1 MQALWNMLASRKVEP
16 PPPPLEVLSVA
27 CDECIEMERRTLTAP
42 SNDIIDVRT
51 EIASTH
57 LGIPREDCLA
67 RTKEG
72 APRIVAWYSKDA
84 QLTSNM
90 LNKRASNVMGESFY
104 GDVVFTGFL
113 GDMYLSCPADVENTA
128 TPTAS
133 PPYVGLETM
142 PHVFIDIVEPLLA
155 VQHPPPE
162 EKEKDAPQEEDYV
175 PFSSHK
181 KKKKKPRAPLTQRK
195 SKRKRKQAY

>member
-1 MQALWNMLASRKVEP
+1 MQALWNMLASRTVQP
-16 PPPPLEVLSVA
+16 PPPLLEVLSVA
-27 CDECIEMERRTLTAP
+27 CDEWIEMERRTLAAP
-42 SNDIIDVRT
+42 SNDIIAVRT
-51 EIASTH
+51 EIARTH

-84 QLTSNM
+84 QLTQQPSM
-90 LNKRASNVMGESFY
+90 LNKRASNMMGESFY
-104 GDVVFTGFL
+104 GDIVFTGFL
-113 GDMYLSCPADVENTA
+113 AGDMYLSCPADVENTA
-128 TPTAS
+128 TPAAP

-142 PHVFIDIVEPLLA
+142 PHMFVDTIEPPPGDAEPILVL
-155 VQHPPPE
+155 PPPE
-162 EKEKDAPQEEDYV
+162 EYV

-181 KKKKKPRAPLTQRK
+181 KKKKKRVPLTQRK